1 MSRTA
6 LRAFVPWVISL
17 VGILIGMALIA
28 TTPPT
33 RIPVAF
39 RVEDGLSYLLLPLT
53 STTIGAIVAWRQP
66 RNAVGWL
73 LGALGWITSW
83 QYLTVGYAIHGLF
96 GETRLPL
103 TEVSAW
109 AFSWSGMWVGA
120 IAGNLLVRFPDGR
133 IAERR
138 GWLAVVLLVIAA
150 ALATTALGFRQG
162 QLFLFRDVANPFGIA
177 GADGVLDTAMGTAGL
192 LDVVAGVLGFNALLR
207 RSARAV
213 GVEKQQFKWFMA
225 GVLLAFAVILV
236 GGSLLLNNLN
246 IAQFVISN
254 GLAAVPGSVGVAVLR
269 YRLYDIDLFIKRTV
283 VYGGTSVAIALTFFL
298 GILALQA
305 LLRPLTA
312 GSEVAVAASTL
323 GTLALLQPIRRRVQ
337 NAVDRR
343 FDRARHDAA
352 RTIEAFAE
360 QLRDEVDL
368 DALRTDLLGAV
379 QQTMAPAHTSLWL
392 RTGMAGI
399 PVTISGRAP
408 VRKELE

>member
-28 TTPPT
+28 TTPPA
-33 RIPVAF
+33 RVPVGF
-39 RVEDGLSYLLLPLT
+39 RVEDGLSYLLLPLA

-103 TEVSAW
+103 TEVAAW

-120 IAGNLLVRFPDGR
+120 VAGNLLVRFPDGR

-138 GWLAVVLLVIAA
+138 GWLAVVLLVVGA

-254 GLAAVPGSVGVAVLR
+254 GVAAVPVSVGVAVLR

-283 VYGGTSVAIALTFFL
+283 VYGGTSLAIALTFFI

-379 QQTMAPAHTSLWL
+379 QQTMAPAHSSLWL
-392 RTGMAGI
+392 RE
-399 PVTISGRAP
+399 PHP
-408 VRKELE
+408 

>member
-1 MSRTA
+1 MSSTA
-6 LRAFVPWVISL
+6 LRAFGPWVISL
-17 VGILIGMALIA
+17 VGILIGMALIV
-28 TTPPT
+28 TTPPA
-33 RIPVAF
+33 RVPVGF
-39 RVEDGLSYLLLPLT
+39 RVEDGLSYLLMPLT
-53 STTIGAIVAWRQP
+53 STTIGAIVAWRRP
-66 RNAVGWL
+66 HNAVGWL

-96 GETRLPL
+96 GESRLPL
-103 TEVSAW
+103 TEISAW

-120 IAGNLLVRFPDGR
+120 VAGNLLVRFPDGR

-138 GWLAVVLLVIAA
+138 GWFAVVLLIVAA

-162 QLFLFRDVANPFGIA
+162 PLFLFRDVANPFGLA
-177 GADGVLDTAMGTAGL
+177 GADGALDTAMGTAAL

-213 GVEKQQFKWFMA
+213 GVERQQFKWFKA
-225 GVLLAFAVILV
+225 GVLLTFAVTVV
-236 GGSLLLNNLN
+236 GGTLLLNDSDL
-246 IAQFVISN
+246 AKFVISN
-254 GLAAVPGSVGVAVLR
+254 GVAAVPISVGVAVLR
-269 YRLYDIDLFIKRTV
+269 YRLYDIDLFVKRTV

-379 QQTMAPAHTSLWL
+379 QQTMAPAHSSLWL
-392 RTGMAGI
+392 RE
-399 PVTISGRAP
+399 PHP
-408 VRKELE
+408 